1 MSIDLFRKFVTAK
14 LMSKKIIVSD
24 KVSPAVGPYS
34 QGIAWN
40 QLIFL
45 AGQIPVDVATGKL
58 VEGDV
63 KAQTKQV
70 LENIKALLNSAG
82 SSLEKVLKASVFLV
96 DLKQFALMNEVY
108 RDYFNQKPPAR
119 STIQVTALPLGA
131 QVEIEVIAYR
141 D

>member
-1 MSIDLFRKFVTAK
+1 MSIDLFKKFVTAK
-14 LMSKKIIVSD
+14 TMSKEIIASD

-45 AGQIPVDVATGKL
+45 AGQIPVNAATGKL

-70 LENIKALLNSAG
+70 LENINALLTSAG

-108 RDYFNQKPPAR
+108 REYFNQKPPAR
-119 STIQVTALPLGA
+119 STIQVAGLPLGA